1 MEVGGATSLIPDIY
15 WDRGPSVSIESIE
28 SMAILHF
35 PHVARDVE
43 FAKKRGVVTSL
54 TKKVGKENFGWW

>member
-1 MEVGGATSLIPDIY
+1 
-15 WDRGPSVSIESIE
+15 
-28 SMAILHF
+28 MAILHF

-54 TKKVGKENFGWW
+54 TKKIGKENFVWW